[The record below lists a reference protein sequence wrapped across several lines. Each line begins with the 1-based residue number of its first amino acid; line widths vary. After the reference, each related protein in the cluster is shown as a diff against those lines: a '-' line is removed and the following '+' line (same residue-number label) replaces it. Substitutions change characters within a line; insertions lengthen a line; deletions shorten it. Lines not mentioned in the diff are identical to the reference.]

1 VITKH
6 TLHKFI
12 LSLIIAASATV
23 PLSQLRAS
31 NLKPYKV
38 GYNSWIGSIAFFVAN
53 EKGFFKDEGLDV
65 KPVSF
70 SSPGDTLVPLM
81 AGDLDAAL
89 STADTVITVLDKAP
103 GQLKVVYMTDTS
115 AGADAIVAK
124 KDIADIKAMKGRTV
138 AATLG
143 QCNQLLLEKAL
154 EKAGLTDSDIVLTN
168 MNADDSGAAFAAG
181 KLDVAVT
188 WEPWITKVSAEKV
201 GHVIFSSAETPNLI
215 LDILAISTKDE
226 AKKAAET
233 RAFLH
238 GMNRGYEFVQQHTDE
253 ACAIAGKVLEE
264 SPADVKAMLPKVAL
278 YSPEKNIEVMDNGTV
293 AKASG
298 EVAAF
303 FKEKNVTDTTVDVSH
318 MYDSSYLK

>member
-1 VITKH
+1 MTTKH
-6 TLHKFI
+6 TIHKFI
-12 LSLIIAASATV
+12 LSAIIAASV
-23 PLSQLRAS
+23 PLSPLRAS
-31 NLKPYKV
+31 DLKPYKV
-38 GYNSWIGSIAFFVAN
+38 GFNSWIGSIAFFVAN

-124 KDIADIKAMKGRTV
+124 KDIADIKAMKGHTV

-154 EKAGLTDSDIVLTN
+154 IKAGLTDSDIVLTN

-188 WEPWITKVSAEKV
+188 WEPWITKVSAEKT

-226 AKKAAET
+226 AKNAAET
-233 RAFLH
+233 RAFLR
-238 GMNRGYEFVQQHTDE
+238 GMNRGYAFVEQHTDE

-264 SPADVKAMLPKVAL
+264 SPEDVKAMLPKVAL
-278 YSPEKNIEVMDNGTV
+278 YSPAKNIEMMDDGAA

-303 FKEKNVTDTTVDVSH
+303 FKEKNVTDTTVDVTH

>member
-1 VITKH
+1 MTTKH
-6 TLHKFI
+6 TIHKFI
-12 LSLIIAASATV
+12 LSAIIAASV
-23 PLSQLRAS
+23 PLSPLRAS
-31 NLKPYKV
+31 DLKPYKV
-38 GYNSWIGSIAFFVAN
+38 GFNSWIGSIAFFVAN

-124 KDIADIKAMKGRTV
+124 KDIADIKAMKGHTV

-154 EKAGLTDSDIVLTN
+154 IKAGLTDSDIVLTN

-188 WEPWITKVSAEKV
+188 WEPWITKVSAEKT

-226 AKKAAET
+226 AKNAAET
-233 RAFLH
+233 RAFLR
-238 GMNRGYEFVQQHTDE
+238 GMNRGYAFVEQHTDE

-264 SPADVKAMLPKVAL
+264 SPEDVKAMLPKVAL
-278 YSPEKNIEVMDNGTV
+278 YSPEKNIEMMDDGAA

-303 FKEKNVTDTTVDVSH
+303 FKEKNVTDTTVDVTH